1 LILSNLKALAKVQK
15 NIRLMIDEL
24 GQILYKNRQ
33 EN

>member
-15 NIRLMIDEL
+15 NIRLKIDEL
-24 GQILYKNRQ
+24 GQILYKNLR

>member
-24 GQILYKNRQ
+24 GLILYKN
-33 EN
+33 